1 MNLLFDGVP
10 LNVDVAMNTVWVL
23 RLGQNGIRENEIF
36 IIVI

>member
-1 MNLLFDGVP
+1 MNLFFDGVP
-10 LNVDVAMNTVWVL
+10 LNVDVPMNTVWVL